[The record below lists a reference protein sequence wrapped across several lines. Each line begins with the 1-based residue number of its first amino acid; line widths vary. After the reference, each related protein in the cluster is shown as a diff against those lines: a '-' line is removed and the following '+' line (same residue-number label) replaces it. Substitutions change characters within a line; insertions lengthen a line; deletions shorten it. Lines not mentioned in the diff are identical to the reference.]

1 MNNLRPVGIIGTG
14 KYVPEKILTNSDLEK
29 MVDTN
34 DEWIVSRT
42 GIKERHIAAPDQA
55 TSDLAYEAA
64 IKALESAG
72 MTGSDLDLIIVAT
85 ITPDSSFPSTAC
97 ILQDKLGAKGAA
109 AFDLSAA
116 CSGFVYGLA
125 SATSFIQ
132 SGMYNNAL
140 VIGADCLSRITDYT
154 DRNTCVLFGDG
165 AGAVV
170 VGEVPEGRGFKAF
183 DLGAE
188 GSGGSLLQMEGGGS
202 RLPATA
208 ETVENKKHY
217 INMNGREVFKFAVRV
232 MGTATI
238 EVLRKAGMERTD
250 VDLFV
255 PHQANIR
262 IIQSA
267 MQRLELPE
275 EKVVVNVDKYANT
288 SAASI
293 PLALV
298 EAAEE
303 GRMKA
308 GDTVL
313 MVGFGG
319 GLTWG
324 HRYSFGKIDIWEMNE
339 MGKIAFVFPGQGSQA
354 VGMAKDAY
362 ESVPAAT
369 EIFRTADE
377 TLGFSLSNLVFEGP
391 ETELKQTSNTQP
403 ALLTASIAL
412 LEAFKEK
419 GIQPDYTAGHS
430 LGEYSALVAAGVLS
444 FADAVSTVRARG
456 QYMEQAVPGG
466 QGAMA
471 AVLGADREA
480 LGVLCRDVSESG
492 HAVEL
497 ANINCPGQIVISGV
511 KEGVAAVAERV
522 KEAGGKR
529 AIALE
534 VSGPFHSSLMKGAA
548 EKLAEKLKTV
558 TFSPAAV
565 PVVANVTARPAEDGQ
580 VQDLLTAQV
589 YSPVLWEDSVT
600 WLIEQGVDTFIEI
613 GSGSVLTGLIK
624 KQIKP

>member
-1 MNNLRPVGIIGTG
+1 MNNLRPVGVIGTG

-42 GIKERHIAAPDQA
+42 GIKERHIAAPEQA

-64 IKALESAG
+64 LKALESAG

-188 GSGGSLLQMEGGGS
+188 GAGGSLLQMEGGGS
-202 RLPATA
+202 RLPASA

-217 INMNGREVFKFAVRV
+217 IYMNGREVFKFAVRV

-324 HRYSFGKIDIWEMNE
+324 
-339 MGKIAFVFPGQGSQA
+339 A
-354 VGMAKDAY
+354 
-362 ESVPAAT
+362 
-369 EIFRTADE
+369 
-377 TLGFSLSNLVFEGP
+377 
-391 ETELKQTSNTQP
+391 
-403 ALLTASIAL
+403 
-412 LEAFKEK
+412 
-419 GIQPDYTAGHS
+419 
-430 LGEYSALVAAGVLS
+430 
-444 FADAVSTVRARG
+444 
-456 QYMEQAVPGG
+456 
-466 QGAMA
+466 
-471 AVLGADREA
+471 
-480 LGVLCRDVSESG
+480 
-492 HAVEL
+492 
-497 ANINCPGQIVISGV
+497 
-511 KEGVAAVAERV
+511 
-522 KEAGGKR
+522 
-529 AIALE
+529 
-534 VSGPFHSSLMKGAA
+534 
-548 EKLAEKLKTV
+548 
-558 TFSPAAV
+558 
-565 PVVANVTARPAEDGQ
+565 
-580 VQDLLTAQV
+580 
-589 YSPVLWEDSVT
+589 
-600 WLIEQGVDTFIEI
+600 
-613 GSGSVLTGLIK
+613 SVLVW
-624 KQIKP
+624 

>member
-1 MNNLRPVGIIGTG
+1 MNNLRPVGVIGTG

-125 SATSFIQ
+125 TATSFIQ

-165 AGAVV
+165 AGAVI
-170 VGEVPEGRGFKAF
+170 VGEVPEGRGFKSF

-188 GSGGSLLQMEGGGS
+188 GAGGSLLQMEGGGS
-202 RLPATA
+202 RLPASV

-217 INMNGREVFKFAVRV
+217 IYMNGREVFKFAVRV
-232 MGTATI
+232 MGTATV
-238 EVLRKAGMERTD
+238 EVLRKAGLERTD

-324 HRYSFGKIDIWEMNE
+324 
-339 MGKIAFVFPGQGSQA
+339 A
-354 VGMAKDAY
+354 
-362 ESVPAAT
+362 
-369 EIFRTADE
+369 
-377 TLGFSLSNLVFEGP
+377 
-391 ETELKQTSNTQP
+391 
-403 ALLTASIAL
+403 
-412 LEAFKEK
+412 
-419 GIQPDYTAGHS
+419 
-430 LGEYSALVAAGVLS
+430 
-444 FADAVSTVRARG
+444 
-456 QYMEQAVPGG
+456 
-466 QGAMA
+466 
-471 AVLGADREA
+471 
-480 LGVLCRDVSESG
+480 
-492 HAVEL
+492 
-497 ANINCPGQIVISGV
+497 
-511 KEGVAAVAERV
+511 
-522 KEAGGKR
+522 
-529 AIALE
+529 
-534 VSGPFHSSLMKGAA
+534 
-548 EKLAEKLKTV
+548 
-558 TFSPAAV
+558 
-565 PVVANVTARPAEDGQ
+565 
-580 VQDLLTAQV
+580 
-589 YSPVLWEDSVT
+589 
-600 WLIEQGVDTFIEI
+600 
-613 GSGSVLTGLIK
+613 SVLIW
-624 KQIKP
+624 

>member
-1 MNNLRPVGIIGTG
+1 MNNLRPVGVIGTG

-64 IKALESAG
+64 MKALESAG

-85 ITPDSSFPSTAC
+85 ITPDSAFPSTAC

-125 SATSFIQ
+125 TATSFIQ

-170 VGEVPEGRGFKAF
+170 IGEVPEGRGFKSF

-188 GSGGSLLQMEGGGS
+188 GAGGGLLQLEGGGS
-202 RLPATA
+202 RLPASA

-217 INMNGREVFKFAVRV
+217 IYMNGREVFKFAVRV
-232 MGTATI
+232 MGTATD

-308 GDTVL
+308 GDTIL

-324 HRYSFGKIDIWEMNE
+324 
-339 MGKIAFVFPGQGSQA
+339 A
-354 VGMAKDAY
+354 
-362 ESVPAAT
+362 
-369 EIFRTADE
+369 
-377 TLGFSLSNLVFEGP
+377 
-391 ETELKQTSNTQP
+391 
-403 ALLTASIAL
+403 
-412 LEAFKEK
+412 
-419 GIQPDYTAGHS
+419 
-430 LGEYSALVAAGVLS
+430 
-444 FADAVSTVRARG
+444 
-456 QYMEQAVPGG
+456 
-466 QGAMA
+466 
-471 AVLGADREA
+471 
-480 LGVLCRDVSESG
+480 
-492 HAVEL
+492 
-497 ANINCPGQIVISGV
+497 
-511 KEGVAAVAERV
+511 
-522 KEAGGKR
+522 
-529 AIALE
+529 
-534 VSGPFHSSLMKGAA
+534 
-548 EKLAEKLKTV
+548 
-558 TFSPAAV
+558 
-565 PVVANVTARPAEDGQ
+565 
-580 VQDLLTAQV
+580 
-589 YSPVLWEDSVT
+589 
-600 WLIEQGVDTFIEI
+600 
-613 GSGSVLTGLIK
+613 SVLVW
-624 KQIKP
+624 